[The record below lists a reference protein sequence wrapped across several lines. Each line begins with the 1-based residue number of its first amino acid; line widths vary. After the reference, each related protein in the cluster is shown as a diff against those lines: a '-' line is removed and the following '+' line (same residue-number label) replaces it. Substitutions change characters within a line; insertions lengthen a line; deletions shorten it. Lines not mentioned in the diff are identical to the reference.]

1 MDDENQINQL
11 RMYTVQEANGLI
23 PQLTELIHQVQAKKK
38 QISFL
43 EVEIDLMELV
53 GGGKSKAVQTGMA
66 AYEKAVNEFYGII
79 DSIHQ
84 FGCMLKDV
92 DRGLVDFY
100 TVYQGR
106 VVYLCWQLGE
116 TEITCWHDIGKGYT
130 SRTPLEPQRDIL

>member
-1 MDDENQINQL
+1 VDEKNQINQL
-11 RMYTVQEANGLI
+11 RMYSVQEANELI
-23 PQLTELIHQVQAKKK
+23 PRLSELIRRVQIKKRE
-38 QISFL
+38 ISLL
-43 EVEIDLMELV
+43 EVDIDLMELV
-53 GGGKSKAVQTGMA
+53 ANGQSGAVERGIA
-66 AYEKAVNEFYGII
+66 AYEKAVNEFYEII

-84 FGCMLKDV
+84 YGCMLKDV

-100 TVYQGR
+100 TVHQGR